1 VFVSVLNH
9 EMREISLSFSPLC
22 MPLWSCEGGFCQES
36 LQQRSGQAHLAFI
49 LISPLKAVAMRE
61 RIHPAEVMR
70 KRGKQARDQASD
82 VRVSSSGQELS
93 GTDRTAMLMQQ

>member
-1 VFVSVLNH
+1 
-9 EMREISLSFSPLC
+9 
-22 MPLWSCEGGFCQES
+22 
-36 LQQRSGQAHLAFI
+36 
-49 LISPLKAVAMRE
+49 MRE